1 MTGRWRCLGQAP
13 KILEPQVQFRPIVS
27 CIGLLLH
34 QLSEQITFFISP
46 LAGQIGS
53 HVKNSWHFTEM
64 MKDVHGESDEI
75 FVSFDV
81 SSLFTNIL

>member
-13 KILEPQVQFRPIVS
+13 KILKPQVPFRPIVS
-27 CIGLLLH
+27 CIGLPLH
-34 QLSEQITFFISP
+34 QLSEQITFLISQIE
-46 LAGQIGS
+46 QIGS

-64 MKDVHGESDEI
+64 MKDMHGESDEI